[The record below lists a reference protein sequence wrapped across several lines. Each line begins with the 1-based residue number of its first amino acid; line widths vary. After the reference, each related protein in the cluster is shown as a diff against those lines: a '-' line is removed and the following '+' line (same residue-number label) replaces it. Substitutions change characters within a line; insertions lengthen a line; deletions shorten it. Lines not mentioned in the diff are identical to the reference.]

1 MEILVALIITVFLAI
16 LVFEFFSVTLNKNED
31 FGYSRANTKFNI
43 YKWSIRALFLMVA
56 ATIAVMYI
64 VKNDRYNVFNSQ
76 AKICGIGFYDDH
88 ERISILLDSLCEH
101 NCVKFGELITNED
114 VLKAIYHDNSRP
126 DRYSVGCKDT
136 LTGDRLEIQFTIQ
149 RGDTYDGDSWLTY
162 YYNEMEQISLRNEKG
177 INLAHVKIDPA
188 YLPGGEGFEKGYCA
202 TISDTCAVLYRDRQ

>member
-31 FGYSRANTKFNI
+31 FGYSRANTKCNI

-64 VKNDRYNVFNSQ
+64 VKNDRYNGFNSQ

>member
-64 VKNDRYNVFNSQ
+64 VKNDRYNGFNSQ